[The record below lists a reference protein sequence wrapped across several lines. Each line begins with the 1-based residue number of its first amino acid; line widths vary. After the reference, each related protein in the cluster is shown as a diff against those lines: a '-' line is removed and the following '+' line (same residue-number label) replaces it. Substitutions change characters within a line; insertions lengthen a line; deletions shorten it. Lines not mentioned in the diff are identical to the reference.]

1 MPDPADYMH
10 ANRAHWDE
18 VTPIHFASEFYDV
31 EGFRKNPNH
40 LKPVELA
47 EVGDVRGKTLLHLQC
62 HFGVDTLSWASQGA
76 TVTGI
81 DFSEAAIE
89 QARALS
95 SQLGITARFLA
106 SNVYDAPAALNEHF
120 DIVFT
125 SYGVLC
131 WLPDLTRWAQVAAH
145 FVKPGGFF
153 YIAEFHPISMIFDD
167 AAGADDLRVK
177 YPYFPADEPLRF
189 DDAGDYTARNVQL
202 AASTTYQFQHPV
214 GHVVSALIDAGLRI
228 DHLHEFPFSTFQF
241 MSITEQRS
249 DGKVRLTKRDGSVP
263 LLYSIK
269 ASKPA

>member
-1 MPDPADYMH
+1 MADPAGYMD

-18 VTPIHFASEFYDV
+18 VTPIHVTSEFYDV
-31 EGFRKNPNH
+31 DGFRKNRNH
-40 LKPVELA
+40 LKAVELA

-62 HFGVDTLSWASQGA
+62 HFGVDTLSWANQGA
-76 TVTGI
+76 SVTGI
-81 DFSEAAIE
+81 DFSEPAIE

-95 SQLGITARFLA
+95 SQLAIPARFLV
-106 SNVYDAPAALNEHF
+106 SNVYDAPVVLDEQF
-120 DIVFT
+120 DVVFT

-131 WLPDLTRWAQVAAH
+131 WLPDLARWAQVAAH

-153 YIAEFHPISMIFDD
+153 YIAEFHPISMIFDE

-177 YPYFPADEPLRF
+177 YPYFPADQPLRF

-202 AASTTYQFQHPV
+202 VSSTMYQFQHPV
-214 GHVVSALIDAGLRI
+214 GHVVSALIDSGLRI
-228 DHLHEFPFSTFQF
+228 DHLHEFPFSTYQF
-241 MSITEQRS
+241 MPITEQRA
-249 DGKVRLTKRDGSVP
+249 DGKVRLTKHDGSVP